1 MVRSPLTGPFRFM
14 ALDVETADRRRGSIC
29 QIGVAGLRADG
40 TLTTWASY
48 VDPGRSDWSCTF
60 VHGITAATVQGAP
73 RFDHVLPVLEALIG
87 PRLVFQHSSFDKS
100 AIAAA
105 CDTRG
110 IDPPDWTWR
119 DSVRVAR
126 RAWPEL
132 KGNGGHGL
140 AALKRHLGLRFRH
153 HDGEED
159 ARAAAE
165 VVLRAE
171 AATGLD
177 FAARDFPPLAVP
189 AQAG

>member
-1 MVRSPLTGPFRFM
+1 MPRSPFPGPSRFL
-14 ALDVETADRRRGSIC
+14 ALDVETADRDRGSIC
-29 QIGVAGLRADG
+29 QVGVASVAADG
-40 TLTTWASY
+40 TLATWASY
-48 VDPGRSDWSCTF
+48 VDPGPSDWSCSF
-60 VHGITAATVQGAP
+60 VHGITAATVRGAP
-73 RFDHVLPVLEALIG
+73 RFDAVLPLLEALIG
-87 PRLVFQHSSFDKS
+87 TGLVFQHSSFDRS

-105 CDTRG
+105 CARHG
-110 IDPPDWTWR
+110 LAAPDWRWR

-132 KGNGGHGL
+132 RGNGGHGL
-140 AALKRHLGLRFRH
+140 ASLKRHLGLSFRH

-177 FAARDFPPLAVP
+177 FAGPDFPPLAPPVP
-189 AQAG
+189 AG

>member
-1 MVRSPLTGPFRFM
+1 MLRSPLPGPFRFM

-29 QIGVAGLRADG
+29 QVGVAAVRADG
-40 TLTTWASY
+40 TLATWASY
-48 VDPGRSDWSCTF
+48 VDPGPSDWSCTF
-60 VHGITAATVQGAP
+60 VHGITAATVRGAP
-73 RFDHVLPVLEALIG
+73 RFDAVLPVLLALIG
-87 PRLVFQHSSFDKS
+87 DRMVFQHSSFDKS

-105 CDTRG
+105 CLGHDLA
-110 IDPPDWTWR
+110 PPDWTWR

-132 KGNGGHGL
+132 RGNGGHGL
-140 AALKRHLGLRFRH
+140 ASLKRHLGLRFRH

-177 FAARDFPPLAVP
+177 FAAPDFPALAPRV
-189 AQAG
+189 AAG

>member
-1 MVRSPLTGPFRFM
+1 MRPPLTGPFRFL

-29 QIGVAGLRADG
+29 QVGVAGVRPDG
-40 TLTTWASY
+40 AVETWASY

-60 VHGITAATVQGAP
+60 VHGITPATVRGAP
-73 RFDHVLPVLEALIG
+73 GLCDLLPALDRMIG
-87 PRLVFQHSSFDKS
+87 ARIVFQHSSFDRS
-100 AIAAA
+100 AISGACAAGGVEA
-105 CDTRG
+105 
-110 IDPPDWTWR
+110 PDWAWR

-132 KGNGGHGL
+132 RGNGGHGL
-140 AALKRHLGLRFRH
+140 ASLKRHLGLRFRH

-177 FAARDFPPLAVP
+177 FAAAVFPPLAP
-189 AQAG
+189 APASV